1 MSRFQVFIDECLAG
15 FLLCWVKWVYFSN
28 LRNERVF
35 EFNGVVERA
44 MWRKYVVGLFRK
56 DIDKG

>member
-15 FLLCWVKWVYFSN
+15 FLLCWVEWVYYSN
-28 LRNERVF
+28 FRNEGVL
-35 EFNGVVERA
+35 EFDGVVERV

-56 DIDKG
+56 DIGEG